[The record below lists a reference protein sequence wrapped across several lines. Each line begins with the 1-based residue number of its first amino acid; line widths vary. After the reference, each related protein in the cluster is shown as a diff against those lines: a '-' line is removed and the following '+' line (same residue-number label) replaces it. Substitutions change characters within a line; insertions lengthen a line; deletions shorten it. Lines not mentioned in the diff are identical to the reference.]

1 MLKIIDSFIR
11 KFTRKFTY
19 LLDPLIFVLLIIS
32 IPGFYLFAK
41 YGGRKLKYSRQLLKK
56 SGVFPIKDHYYYP
69 LFNDSRLKKSLREPR
84 YLPGIDLCQE
94 KQLKFLENFNHSNE
108 LKHMKLNEKKSK
120 VEEFNI
126 NNGNFEA
133 GDAEFLYQIIR
144 TKKPKKIIEIGS
156 GHSTKIA
163 NEALRRNKVEYN
175 KTFSHICIE
184 PYEMKWLESLNIKV
198 IRNVVEDQNI
208 EIFDALEAND
218 LLFIDSS
225 HIIRPQGDVLKE
237 YLEIIPRLKSGVIV
251 HVHDIFT
258 PRDYPDDWVREEVL
272 FWNEQYLLECL
283 LSNNHRY
290 EILAALNFL
299 KHSSFENL
307 KEVCPY
313 LERVSEPGSIYFQ
326 VK

>member
-1 MLKIIDSFIR
+1 MNSFIR
-11 KFTRKFTY
+11 KFTH
-19 LLDPLIFVLLIIS
+19 LLDPFVFVLLIIS
-32 IPGFYLFAK
+32 IPGFYLFAR
-41 YGGRKLKYSRQLLKK
+41 YGGRKLKFSRQLLKK
-56 SGVFPIKDHYYYP
+56 SGVFPIRDHYYYP

-94 KQLKFLENFNHSNE
+94 KQLKLLENLPHSNE
-108 LKHMKLNEKKSK
+108 LKHMKLNEKKTK
-120 VEEFNI
+120 LEEFDI

-133 GDAEFLYQIIR
+133 GDAEFLYQMIR
-144 TKKPKKIIEIGS
+144 TVKPKKIIEIGS

-163 NEALRRNKVEYN
+163 NEALRRNKAEN
-175 KTFSHICIE
+175 SKTFSHICIE
-184 PYEMKWLESLNIKV
+184 PYEMQWLESLNIKV
-198 IRNVVEDQNI
+198 IRNVVEDHDI

-218 LLFIDSS
+218 FLFIDSS

-307 KEVCPY
+307 KKVCPY
-313 LERVSEPGSIYFQ
+313 LERGSEPGSIYFK